1 MSLMALE
8 RSASNRRSLLSS
20 STSRGGGH
28 ATPSPRPICLKVKAP
43 RARPAAARASA
54 RRSMALSAAVA
65 DEGEEAGVDSDVE
78 PEASMEACEERRSGM
93 SSGAVRADSGCC
105 KKKHNPW

>member
-1 MSLMALE
+1 
-8 RSASNRRSLLSS
+8 
-20 STSRGGGH
+20 
-28 ATPSPRPICLKVKAP
+28 
-43 RARPAAARASA
+43 
-54 RRSMALSAAVA
+54 MALSAAVA